1 MTAREHRQNAV
12 LDSGRQRVGP
22 FVYGLVGDPDR
33 RRRRGDR
40 PAEQLDCFGLDH
52 AVLNHSSA
60 LIATMVPGE
69 CAAFAAM
76 AETTYAQRLA
86 AALGV
91 PVEKGAWDAGAR
103 RKALALAA
111 ELRVSRQAVEKF
123 FRDASGSMSAEDNA
137 RAARYLRVSAY
148 WLATGDGPM
157 RDALAWP
164 FGADITPDEFAR
176 LGPSDVQ
183 PAVDVL
189 RAALA
194 RCVPPTAEPPE
205 PAEPTTAGGL
215 PVPFVERRVA
225 PPQPAPTVTHRRGV
239 RVIAHPQ
246 ADDPDVFPPPRPGP
260 HPRRGLPPQP
270 TIGGAKGAKGA
281 KGGGRA

>member
-123 FRDASGSMSAEDNA
+123 FRDASGSMSAENNA

-157 RDALAWP
+157 RDALA
-164 FGADITPDEFAR
+164 R
-176 LGPSDVQ
+176 
-183 PAVDVL
+183 
-189 RAALA
+189 R
-194 RCVPPTAEPPE
+194 VPPTAEPPEPPE

-239 RVIAHPQ
+239 RVITHPQ

-260 HPRRGLPPQP
+260 HPRRGIPPP
-270 TIGGAKGAKGA
+270 PRNATGSRGSKGSK
-281 KGGGRA
+281 K